1 MTAIPAV
8 RPTGAHRGRR
18 AANRRPG
25 LPEDAARWERPALA
39 AVLVVATVLYSWG
52 IGHAA
57 LHPFY
62 GAAIRSMSS
71 GWRAFF
77 FGGLDASGAM
87 SIDKLPG
94 AFWPDAISVWI
105 FGPHTWAAALPQV
118 VEGVLTV
125 WLLHRIVRAWAG
137 PFAALTA
144 ALVLTLTPVTVVLTR
159 ATIPDTALTLLL
171 VAAAGALQK
180 AVRTERLLPLVT
192 CGVWVGLA
200 FQTKM
205 LQAWLVLP
213 VFAAVYQLAAPGTA
227 LRRALRVLLGGAVAL
242 TVSCLW
248 ALIAWATPAGSR
260 PYLDGTTDNN
270 PFALVFGYNGLS
282 RFSSDST
289 AFGAVAGTATSRTTG
304 NTGWDMLI
312 NNTVGPQVA
321 WFLPL
326 AVLAAV
332 LGVVWRTGRPRTD
345 LLRAGFLLWGGW
357 LAMHT
362 LVFSVSNG
370 NHAYYTAVIAPAL
383 AALAGGGL
391 ALFRSEYE
399 AAHEPEHEPEQGGDH
414 EPELGQERGPEHGQE
429 RGPELG
435 QERGPEHGQ
444 EPEPEREP
452 VPWSPYLWAQAAQPW
467 SPQVPVAESEHGA
480 APAPAPV
487 RGSRRHLALP
497 AAIAL
502 TTVWALVLDWPTRF
516 VSWLLPVAVMLALCA
531 VVGLW
536 SRGPRTSPR
545 MVHAA
550 LAAGIAATLVVP
562 AGWAFSSL
570 DPLYAGAAASPMT
583 GPVGNSYHEH
593 QHRAPRR
600 VGLGRPSARDTA
612 LLDYLSAH
620 RDGEKYLLATQAAYT
635 AEPLLRAKTEPILVM
650 GGFTGDTPFPTAQQF
665 GSLVAAHQVRYALL
679 TTQRPTSATTTWV
692 KSHCKRVPPTA
703 YGRRADGSFSLY
715 DCRPRK

>member
-1 MTAIPAV
+1 MTATPTV
-8 RPTGAHRGRR
+8 RPIGSHRGRR
-18 AANRRPG
+18 QPGPRSG
-25 LPEDAARWERPALA
+25 LPEEAPRWERPALA

-62 GAAIRSMSS
+62 GAAIRSMADS
-71 GWRAFF
+71 WRAFF
-77 FGGLDASGAM
+77 FGGLDASGSI

-94 AFWPDAISVWI
+94 AFWPDAVSVWL

-137 PFAALTA
+137 PFAALIA
-144 ALVLTLTPVTVVLTR
+144 ALTLTLTPVTVALNR

-180 AVRTERLLPLVT
+180 AVRTERLLPLIT
-192 CGVWVGLA
+192 CGIWVGLA

-213 VFAAVYQLAAPGTA
+213 VFAVVYQLAAPGTR
-227 LRRALRVLLGGAVAL
+227 LNRALRLLLAGAVAL
-242 TVSCLW
+242 AVSCSW
-248 ALIAWATPAGSR
+248 ILIAWATPAASR
-260 PYLDGTTDNN
+260 PYLDGTSDNN

-289 AFGAVAGTATSRTTG
+289 AFGAVAGTAASRTTG

-312 NNTVGPQVA
+312 NHTVGPQVA

-332 LGVVWRTGRPRTD
+332 LGFVWRAGQPRTD
-345 LLRAGFLLWGGW
+345 LSRAGFVMWGGW
-357 LAMHT
+357 LAVHT
-362 LVFSVSNG
+362 LVFSASNG

-399 AAHEPEHEPEQGGDH
+399 ANYEPKPEA
-414 EPELGQERGPEHGQE
+414 
-429 RGPELG
+429 
-435 QERGPEHGQ
+435 
-444 EPEPEREP
+444 ERE
-452 VPWSPYLWAQAAQPW
+452 AA
-467 SPQVPVAESEHGA
+467 G
-480 APAPAPV
+480 
-487 RGSRRHLALP
+487 RRHLALP
-497 AAIAL
+497 AGIVL
-502 TTVWALVLDWPTRF
+502 TAVWALVLDWPTRF
-516 VSWLLPVAVMLALCA
+516 VSWLLPVVVMLALCG

-545 MVHAA
+545 MIQAA

-562 AGWAFSSL
+562 AGWAVSGL
-570 DPLYAGAAASPMT
+570 NPLYAGAATSPMA
-583 GPVGNSYHEH
+583 GPVGKSYYEH
-593 QHRAPRR
+593 PRHAPRR
-600 VGLGRPSARDTA
+600 RGLGRPNARDTA
-612 LLDYLSAH
+612 LLDYLTAH
-620 RDGEKYLLATQAAYT
+620 RHGEKYLLATQAAYT
-635 AEPLLRAKTEPILVM
+635 AEPLLRAESEPILVM
-650 GGFTGDTPFPTAQQF
+650 GGFTGGTPFPTAQQL
-665 GSLVAAHQVRYALL
+665 GGLVATHQLRYALL
-679 TTQRPTSATTTWV
+679 TTQRPTTPATTWV
-692 KSHCKRVPPTA
+692 KSHCTPIRPTA
-703 YGRRADGSFSLY
+703 YGRQTDGSFALY
-715 DCRPRK
+715 DCGNSPR

>member
-18 AANRRPG
+18 AANRRSG
-25 LPEDAARWERPALA
+25 RPEDAPRWERPALA

-77 FGGLDASGAM
+77 FGGLDASGSI

-94 AFWPDAISVWI
+94 AFWPDAVSVWL
-105 FGPHTWAAALPQV
+105 FGPRTWAAALPQV

-137 PFAALTA
+137 PFAALIA
-144 ALVLTLTPVTVVLTR
+144 ALVLTLTPVTVVLAR

-180 AVRTERLLPLVT
+180 AVRTERLLPLIT
-192 CGVWVGLA
+192 CGIWVGLA
-200 FQTKM
+200 FQAKM

-213 VFAAVYQLAAPGTA
+213 VFAAVYQLVAPGA
-227 LRRALRVLLGGAVAL
+227 PLKRALRFLLGGAVAL
-242 TVSCLW
+242 AVSCFW
-248 ALIAWATPAGSR
+248 VLIAWATPAADR
-260 PYLDGTTDNN
+260 PYFDGTSDNS

-304 NTGWDMLI
+304 NTGWGVLI
-312 NNTVGPQVA
+312 NQTIGPQVA

-326 AVLAAV
+326 AVLATV
-332 LGVVWRTGRPRTD
+332 LGVVWRARQPRTD
-345 LLRAGFLLWGGW
+345 MLRAGFLMWGGW
-357 LAMHT
+357 LAVHT
-362 LVFSVSNG
+362 LVFSASNG

-383 AALAGGGL
+383 AALTGGGL
-391 ALFRSEYE
+391 SLFRSEYE
-399 AAHEPEHEPEQGGDH
+399 SAYEPEQGPDHEPEHGPNHEPEQGADH
-414 EPELGQERGPEHGQE
+414 
-429 RGPELG
+429 
-435 QERGPEHGQ
+435 
-444 EPEPEREP
+444 EPEREP
-452 VPWSPYLWAQAAQPW
+452 VPWSPYLSAHESEPW
-467 SPQVPVAESEHGA
+467 SPQVAVDESEHG
-480 APAPAPV
+480 PARAW
-487 RGSRRHLALP
+487 GGRRHMALP
-497 AAIAL
+497 VAIAL
-502 TTVWALVLDWPTRF
+502 TAAWALVLDWPTRF
-516 VSWLLPVAVMLALCA
+516 VSWLLPVAVMLALCG

-545 MVHAA
+545 MIHAA

-562 AGWAFSSL
+562 AGWAVSSL

-583 GPVGNSYHEH
+583 GPVGNSYYQH

-600 VGLGRPSARDTA
+600 IGLDRPSARDTA

-620 RDGEKYLLATQAAYT
+620 RNGEKYLLATQAAYT
-635 AEPLLRAKTEPILVM
+635 AEPLLRAKSEPILVM
-650 GGFTGDTPFPTAQQF
+650 GGFTGSTPFPTAQQF
-665 GSLVAAHQVRYALL
+665 GSLVADHQVRYALL
-679 TTQRPTSATTTWV
+679 TTQRPTTPATTWV
-692 KSHCKRVPPTA
+692 KSHCTRIRPTA
-703 YGRRADGSFSLY
+703 YGRRTVGSFALY
-715 DCRPRK
+715 DCSPQK

>member
-8 RPTGAHRGRR
+8 QPTGAHRGRR
-18 AANRRPG
+18 AVSRRTG
-25 LPEDAARWERPALA
+25 RPEDAPRWERPALA
-39 AVLVVATVLYSWG
+39 AVLALATVLYSWG

-62 GAAIRSMSS
+62 GAAIRSMAG

-77 FGGLDASGAM
+77 FGGVDAGGSI

-94 AFWPDAISVWI
+94 AFWPDAVSVWL

-137 PFAALTA
+137 PFAALIA
-144 ALVLTLTPVTVVLTR
+144 ALTLTLTPVTVALNR

-180 AVRTERLLPLVT
+180 AVRTERLLPLIT

-213 VFAAVYQLAAPGTA
+213 VFAAVYQLAAPGRP
-227 LRRALRVLLGGAVAL
+227 LRRALRVLVGGAVAL
-242 TVSCLW
+242 AVSCSW
-248 ALIAWATPAGSR
+248 ILIAWVTPAGHR

-289 AFGAVAGTATSRTTG
+289 AFGAVAGTAASRTTG

-312 NNTVGPQVA
+312 NDTVGPQVA
-321 WFLPL
+321 WLLPL
-326 AVLAAV
+326 AVLAVV
-332 LGVVWRTGRPRTD
+332 LGVARRAGQPRTD
-345 LLRAGFLLWGGW
+345 LPRAGFVLWGGW
-357 LAMHT
+357 LAVHA
-362 LVFSVSNG
+362 LVFSASNG
-370 NHAYYTAVIAPAL
+370 NHAYYTAVVAPAV

-399 AAHEPEHEPEQGGDH
+399 AKYEPTDQRHEPTHEAADRWHETGDSRHEEAQETAEPWNPRHEAVEPWREAEPEAADPRLAAG
-414 EPELGQERGPEHGQE
+414 ER
-429 RGPELG
+429 R
-435 QERGPEHGQ
+435 
-444 EPEPEREP
+444 
-452 VPWSPYLWAQAAQPW
+452 YM
-467 SPQVPVAESEHGA
+467 
-480 APAPAPV
+480 
-487 RGSRRHLALP
+487 ALP

-502 TTVWALVLDWPTRF
+502 TAAWALVLDWPTRF
-516 VSWLLPVAVMLALCA
+516 VSWLLPIAVMLALVG
-531 VVGLW
+531 VVGLV
-536 SRGPRTSPR
+536 SRGPRTPPR
-545 MVHAA
+545 MIHAA

-570 DPLYAGAAASPMT
+570 DPLYAGAATSPMA
-583 GPVGNSYHEH
+583 GPVGKSYYEH
-593 QHRAPRR
+593 PRHAPRR
-600 VGLGRPSARDTA
+600 RGLDQPSARDTA
-612 LLDYLSAH
+612 LLDYLTKH
-620 RDGEKYLLATQAAYT
+620 RHGEKYLLATQAAYT
-635 AEPLLRAKTEPILVM
+635 AEPLLRAKSEPILVM
-650 GGFTGDTPFPTAQQF
+650 GGFTGSTPFPSARQL
-665 GSLVAAHQVRYALL
+665 GGLVAARKLRYALL
-679 TTQRPTSATTTWV
+679 TTQRPSTPATTWV
-692 KSHCKRVPPTA
+692 KSHCVRVRPTA
-703 YGRRADGSFSLY
+703 YGRPTDGSFALY
-715 DCRPRK
+715 DCTPQRP